1 MKSVQELLHTLERH
15 NLWPLR
21 NQAEL
26 SQRILK
32 ERLRSI
38 LPVAMKAA
46 DLDCWLIIASEY
58 NEDPV
63 HRSLYTW
70 DVPNARRTSA
80 LIFCLSDDGEMDMI
94 QVGGSS
100 AAMNE
105 IYRSTS
111 NPDETLWQT
120 LVRTLESLDPRRI
133 GINKSDYFGLAAG
146 LSASLEAQLLRHL
159 PAALRERLVP
169 AEKLA
174 VFYMQQLTPLEID
187 LMRVL
192 TDVTHDIINMT
203 FSKERITLNQTTT
216 TDLEWFMRDT
226 IDSLGCTFWFG
237 PDIDLQR
244 MGGSASRL
252 FAEVIRPGDLLH
264 CDIGFRPR
272 FIALH
277 TDVQRLC
284 YVLKDN
290 EKKAPAGLSHVLSQG
305 NQFQDIVMQHMQK
318 RRCGNDIYLSAM
330 KDAADAGL
338 VAELYTHPLG
348 TYGHGAGPAIGL
360 YGSTEPVP
368 VRGDYP
374 LKSDAC
380 FALELNCSASVPEW
394 GGQTVYA
401 YLEEDICFAKEAAFL
416 SGRQTEL
423 MLV

>member
-1 MKSVQELLHTLERH
+1 MKSVQELLKILEENH
-15 NLWPLR
+15 LWPLR
-21 NQAEL
+21 SQAEL

-32 ERLRSI
+32 ERLHSI

-46 DLDCWLIIASEY
+46 DIDCWLIIASEY

-63 HRSLYTW
+63 HKSLYTW
-70 DVPNARRTSA
+70 DVPHARRTSA
-80 LIFCLSDDGEMDMI
+80 LLFHLRDDGEIDKI
-94 QVGGSS
+94 QIGGSS

-105 IYRSTS
+105 IYRSVS
-111 NPDETLWQT
+111 DPDETIWQT
-120 LVRTLESLDPRRI
+120 LVRALESLDARRI
-133 GINKSDYFGLAAG
+133 GINKSDDFGLAAG
-146 LSASLEAQLLRHL
+146 LSASLEAQLMRHL
-159 PAALRERLVP
+159 PASLRERLVP

-174 VFYMQQLTPLEID
+174 VFYMQQLTPLEIE

-192 TDVTHDIINMT
+192 TDVTHEIINMT
-203 FSKERITLNQTTT
+203 FLKERITLNQTTT

-226 IDSLGCTFWFG
+226 IDALGGTFWFG

-244 MGGSASRL
+244 KGISTSRM
-252 FAEVIRPGDLLH
+252 FHEVIRPGDLLH

-272 FIALH
+272 FISLH

-290 EKKAPAGLSHVLSQG
+290 EKNAPAGLSHVLSQG
-305 NQFQDIVMQHMQK
+305 NQFQDIVMRQM
-318 RRCGNDIYLSAM
+318 RNGRSGNDIYLSAM

-338 VAELYTHPLG
+338 AAQLYTHPLG

-374 LKSDAC
+374 LKKDVC
-380 FALELNCSASVPEW
+380 FALELNCKASVPEW
-394 GGQTVYA
+394 DGQTVYA
-401 YLEEDICFAKEAAFL
+401 YLEEDICFQEEATFL

-423 MLV
+423 ILV